1 MARKT
6 RKKASVPE
14 TLQETGEFTYGTAE
28 DMPSDIKEMI
38 YKEWLPRIAA
48 ALIKGV
54 KALPPQHRN
63 NVLKEM
69 SKACGPM
76 AVMVCGIDPGMSRSE
91 YIKHM
96 TNLPPPLGPRSIK
109 WVKDLL
115 EVEYKPPKDK
125 RGRPVCQCPMVMLG
139 MIEPFP
145 ELCICSANVGA
156 SFIEAYTQKPA
167 ARAELIGS
175 IHSGLPSCQ
184 YRVYLKPPTASR
196 KRK

>member
-6 RKKASVPE
+6 RKKTATPE
-14 TLQETGEFTYGTAE
+14 TLQETGEFSYSTAE
-28 DMPSDIKEMI
+28 EMPPDIKEMI
-38 YKEWLPRIAA
+38 YEEWLPRIAA

-54 KALPPQHRN
+54 KELPPKHRDS
-63 NVLKEM
+63 VLREM

-76 AVMVCGIDPGMSRSE
+76 AVMVCGIDPKMSRNE

-109 WVKDLL
+109 WTKDIL
-115 EVEYKPPKDK
+115 EVDYKPPKDNE
-125 RGRPVCQCPMVMLG
+125 GRPVCQCPMVMLG

-156 SFIEAYTQKPA
+156 SFIEAYTQKSA
-167 ARAELIGS
+167 TKAERIGS

-184 YRVYLKPPTASR
+184 YRVYLRPAATSSR
-196 KRK
+196 KA

>member
-1 MARKT
+1 MPRKT
-6 RKKASVPE
+6 RKKTATPE
-14 TLQETGEFTYGTAE
+14 MPQETGEFSYSTAE

-38 YKEWLPRIAA
+38 YKEWLPRIVA
-48 ALIKGV
+48 ALLKGV
-54 KALPPQHRN
+54 KELPPEHRN

-69 SKACGPM
+69 SLACGPM
-76 AVMVCGIDPGMSRSE
+76 AVMVCGIDPEMSRSE

-109 WVKDLL
+109 WVKDI
-115 EVEYKPPKDK
+115 VQVDYKPPKDK
-125 RGRPVCQCPMVMLG
+125 KGHPVCQCPMVMLG

-156 SFIEAYTQKPA
+156 SFIEAYTREPA
-167 ARAELIGS
+167 AKAELIGS

-184 YRVYLKPPTASR
+184 YRVYLKPAIRST
-196 KRK
+196 KRT

>member
-1 MARKT
+1 MVRKT
-6 RKKASVPE
+6 RKKVATPE
-14 TLQETGEFTYGTAE
+14 MPQETGGFSYSTAE
-28 DMPSDIKEMI
+28 DMPPDIKEMI
-38 YKEWLPRIAA
+38 YKEWLPRIVA
-48 ALIKGV
+48 ALLKGV
-54 KALPPQHRN
+54 KELPPEHRN

-76 AVMVCGIDPGMSRSE
+76 AVGVCGIDPEMSRSE

-109 WVKDLL
+109 WIKDI
-115 EVEYKPPKDK
+115 VQVDYKPPKDK

-156 SFIEAYTQKPA
+156 SFIEAYTLKPA
-167 ARAELIGS
+167 AKAELIGS

-184 YRVYLKPPTASR
+184 YRVYLKPSIAST
-196 KRK
+196 KRA

>member
-1 MARKT
+1 
-6 RKKASVPE
+6 
-14 TLQETGEFTYGTAE
+14 
-28 DMPSDIKEMI
+28 
-38 YKEWLPRIAA
+38 
-48 ALIKGV
+48 
-54 KALPPQHRN
+54 
-63 NVLKEM
+63 
-69 SKACGPM
+69 
-76 AVMVCGIDPGMSRSE
+76 MSRSE

-115 EVEYKPPKDK
+115 EVDYKPPKDK

-145 ELCICSANVGA
+145 ELCICSAHVGA

-175 IHSGLPSCQ
+175 IHSGLPSCR
-184 YRVYLKPPTASR
+184 YRVYLKPSTAPT
-196 KRK
+196 KRKWRGIVHGLALGVRRKHDRQQREIRHRNRCFVWHRL

>member
-1 MARKT
+1 M
-6 RKKASVPE
+6 P
-14 TLQETGEFTYGTAE
+14 QETGEFSYSTAE
-28 DMPSDIKEMI
+28 DMPPDIKEMI
-38 YKEWLPRIAA
+38 YKEWLPRIVA
-48 ALIKGV
+48 ALLKGV
-54 KALPPQHRN
+54 KELPPEHRN

-76 AVMVCGIDPGMSRSE
+76 AVGVCGIDPEMSRSE

-109 WVKDLL
+109 WIKDI
-115 EVEYKPPKDK
+115 VQVDYKPPKDK

-156 SFIEAYTQKPA
+156 SFIEAYTLKPA
-167 ARAELIGS
+167 AKAELIGS

-184 YRVYLKPPTASR
+184 YRVYLKPSIAST
-196 KRK
+196 KRA